1 MWTGRA
7 QKRTTLYRTVEITK
21 MSTEPSMDESTEYMG
36 VRFKVEA
43 LPAGRADI
51 FIGRYTLM
59 PSSSGGVAN
68 VASTGLKDVGGID
81 DVAHP
86 SIDRSWNTENE
97 ALSYATQAAHSAIEL
112 LLDGRTQGQGNRS
125 VASKRRLAGE

>member
-1 MWTGRA
+1 
-7 QKRTTLYRTVEITK
+7 
-21 MSTEPSMDESTEYMG
+21 MDESTEYMG

-43 LPAGRADI
+43 LPADHADL

-59 PSSSGGVAN
+59 PSSPGAVATA
-68 VASTGLKDVGGID
+68 ASTGSEDI
-81 DVAHP
+81 AHP

-112 LLDGRTQGQGNRS
+112 LLHGRTQGQGNRS
-125 VASKRRLAGE
+125 VASKRRLAGD